1 MEEKEMLIKIYNQQ
15 DRLDVAQILI
25 KNGYTVSQVK
35 KKRTETGKTVD
46 YYLKIRL
53 DEEKRKHN
61 EIRR

>member
-1 MEEKEMLIKIYNQQ
+1 MEEKEMLIKIYNQK

-53 DEEKRKHN
+53 DEENASITK
-61 EIRR
+61 

>member
-15 DRLDVAQILI
+15 DRLDVEQILI

-53 DEEKRKHN
+53 DEENASITK
-61 EIRR
+61 

>member
-46 YYLKIRL
+46 YYLKIIL
-53 DEEKRKHN
+53 DEENASITK
-61 EIRR
+61 

>member
-15 DRLDVAQILI
+15 DRQDVAQILI

-53 DEEKRKHN
+53 DEENASITK
-61 EIRR
+61 

>member
-25 KNGYTVSQVK
+25 KNRYTVSQVK

-53 DEEKRKHN
+53 DEENASITK
-61 EIRR
+61 

>member
-25 KNGYTVSQVK
+25 KNGYTVAQVK

-53 DEEKRKHN
+53 DEENASITK
-61 EIRR
+61 

>member
-15 DRLDVAQILI
+15 DRLYVAQILI

-53 DEEKRKHN
+53 DEENASITK
-61 EIRR
+61 

>member
-53 DEEKRKHN
+53 DEENANTTK
-61 EIRR
+61 

>member
-35 KKRTETGKTVD
+35 KKRTETAKTVD

-53 DEEKRKHN
+53 DEENASITK
-61 EIRR
+61 

>member
-53 DEEKRKHN
+53 DEESASITK
-61 EIRR
+61 

>member
-25 KNGYTVSQVK
+25 KNGDTVSQVK

-53 DEEKRKHN
+53 DEENASITK
-61 EIRR
+61 

>member
-53 DEEKRKHN
+53 DEEN
-61 EIRR
+61 ASITN

>member
-35 KKRTETGKTVD
+35 KK
-46 YYLKIRL
+46 
-53 DEEKRKHN
+53 
-61 EIRR
+61 

>member
-35 KKRTETGKTVD
+35 EKRTPTGKAVD
-46 YYLKIRL
+46 YYLKVKK
-53 DEEKRKHN
+53 EEGNACTTATR
-61 EIRR
+61 

>member
-53 DEEKRKHN
+53 DEEHASITK
-61 EIRR
+61 